1 MSPSTAPETVS
12 VDSFPVVGVGASAG
26 GLEAFTRL
34 LRCFPPAPG
43 LALLL
48 VQHLDPTHDS
58 LLVDILGRETAM
70 PVRQG
75 TEGMPVEVNNVYVIP
90 PDTRMGV
97 ESGLIKLY
105 PRGERK
111 APHMPVDHLFR
122 SLSSAGRVE
131 ALAFRRRLQQ
141 VFRVGRGEFSDRVGD
156 SSGIGPSQVPGML
169 PLAEPRSIRLIVSR
183 NPRDFSR
190 PPGRKTLADLRSE
203 QDF

>member
-1 MSPSTAPETVS
+1 MSILPTGQNNTRVLC
-12 VDSFPVVGVGASAG
+12 VDDNPDIADT
-26 GLEAFTRL
+26 EAML
-34 LRCFPPAPG
+34 L
-43 LALLL
+43 
-48 VQHLDPTHDS
+48 
-58 LLVDILGRETAM
+58 
-70 PVRQG
+70 
-75 TEGMPVEVNNVYVIP
+75 
-90 PDTRMGV
+90 
-97 ESGLIKLY
+97 
-105 PRGERK
+105 
-111 APHMPVDHLFR
+111 

-156 SSGIGPSQVPGML
+156 CSGIGPSQVPGML